1 MGIEDYIYK
10 YELKYREFDKK
21 SSANTNI
28 YKPEVIIKGMRVKG
42 YKKYTD
48 SKDGTSVTCSIV
60 FRVPFKLKVHSL
72 LEGYEVME
80 SVKIDSPLNTGG
92 YLVYVR

>member
-48 SKDGTSVTCSIV
+48 SKDGTSVTCSIM
-60 FRVPFKLKVHSL
+60 FRVPEEAKWYSDRIKKLPKWW
-72 LEGYEVME
+72 
-80 SVKIDSPLNTGG
+80 DTNTWATSRGQFI
-92 YLVYVR
+92 